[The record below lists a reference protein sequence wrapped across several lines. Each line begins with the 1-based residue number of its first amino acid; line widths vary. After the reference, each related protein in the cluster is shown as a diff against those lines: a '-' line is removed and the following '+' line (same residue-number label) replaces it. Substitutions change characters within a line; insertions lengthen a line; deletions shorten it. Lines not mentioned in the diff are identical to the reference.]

1 LGIEQ
6 AAVVLPVPGMNILIL
21 EEIPQATDKLSG
33 SLDAQGSPRRA
44 TSSAAVEC
52 STRRPYTCTD
62 DLLSS
67 QAVTI
72 TVESK
77 EAQGARFVVTLPEA
91 S

>member
-1 LGIEQ
+1 M
-6 AAVVLPVPGMNILIL
+6 VRPVPGMNILIL
-21 EEIPQATDKLSG
+21 EETDKLG
-33 SLDAQGSPRRA
+33 EAW
-44 TSSAAVEC
+44 
-52 STRRPYTCTD
+52 TRRVPEKASILRGGRMFDEEAYTCTY

>member
-1 LGIEQ
+1 MFYDE
-6 AAVVLPVPGMNILIL
+6 A
-21 EEIPQATDKLSG
+21 
-33 SLDAQGSPRRA
+33 
-44 TSSAAVEC
+44 
-52 STRRPYTCTD
+52 YTCTD

>member
-1 LGIEQ
+1 M
-6 AAVVLPVPGMNILIL
+6 VRPVPGMNILIL
-21 EEIPQATDKLSG
+21 EETDKLGG
-33 SLDAQGSPRRA
+33 SLDAQGSPEKASLLRGGRRFDDEA
-44 TSSAAVEC
+44 
-52 STRRPYTCTD
+52 YTCTY